1 MLAKQELNTTPGTS
15 YDYSGNGYMVAG
27 RVAEVVMGRSFQD
40 LLRRYL
46 LEPLGTETATFVPTE
61 QVRSL
66 IPVQYDRTDQGLIP
80 RRGEQ
85 ALRSVNPGGGLVST
99 LDDLARFLLL
109 HRNEGKVGGREI
121 ISKSVLQK
129 QYVPHPASKGTGY
142 GLGFNILAKR
152 ADGTASRVQHT
163 GASGTLGLI
172 DFDHDLILIVLTQVD
187 QTKIGGWRTKL
198 IQTVAEA
205 CREKKF
211 GRK

>member
-1 MLAKQELNTTPGTS
+1 M
-15 YDYSGNGYMVAG
+15 
-27 RVAEVVMGRSFQD
+27 
-40 LLRRYL
+40 
-46 LEPLGTETATFVPTE
+46 
-61 QVRSL
+61 
-66 IPVQYDRTDQGLIP
+66 
-80 RRGEQ
+80 
-85 ALRSVNPGGGLVST
+85 ST

-121 ISKSVLQK
+121 LSKSALQ
-129 QYVPHPASKGTGY
+129 QLYLPHPASRGTGY

-187 QTKIGGWRTKL
+187 QRRIGGWRNKL

-205 CREKKF
+205 CRDKKI